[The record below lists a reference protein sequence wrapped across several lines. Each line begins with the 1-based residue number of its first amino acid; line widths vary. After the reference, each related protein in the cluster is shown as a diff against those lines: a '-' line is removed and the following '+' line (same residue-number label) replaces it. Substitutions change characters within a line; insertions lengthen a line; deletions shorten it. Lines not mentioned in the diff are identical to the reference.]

1 MKLEQTLTELQHI
14 ELSHFR
20 QLFGIVGY
28 GVCVINSSY
37 SFQWIILKPCR
48 LVADILK
55 MCKWIFADQKIMLT
69 KSRLFDLDNF
79 EVSLQHRIVSL
90 CNQLLLGFSSNQFET
105 LHISILK
112 MCI

>member
-1 MKLEQTLTELQHI
+1 MCMWVFDEARTILTELQHI

-37 SFQWIILKPCR
+37 SFQWIILKPCI

-69 KSRLFDLDNF
+69 KSRHFRL
-79 EVSLQHRIVSL
+79 R
-90 CNQLLLGFSSNQFET
+90 QF
-105 LHISILK
+105 
-112 MCI
+112 

>member
-1 MKLEQTLTELQHI
+1 MKLEQILTELQHI

-20 QLFGIVGY
+20 QIIGIVGY

-37 SFQWIILKPCR
+37 SFQWIVLKPYI

-69 KSRLFDLDNF
+69 KSRHFRL
-79 EVSLQHRIVSL
+79 R
-90 CNQLLLGFSSNQFET
+90 QF
-105 LHISILK
+105 
-112 MCI
+112 